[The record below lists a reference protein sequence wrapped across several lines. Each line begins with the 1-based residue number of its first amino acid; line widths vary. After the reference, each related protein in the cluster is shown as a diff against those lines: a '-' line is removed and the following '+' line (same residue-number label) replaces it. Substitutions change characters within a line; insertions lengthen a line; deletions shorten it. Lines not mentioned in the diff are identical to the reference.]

1 MNISVKNLRDVVDML
16 GTVVTEA
23 KFKIG
28 QQGISVNA
36 VDPAHVAMVSLEIP
50 KGILLEYDVESEEEL
65 SLDLEKVK
73 GILKLASGND
83 SFIITKDKEKLR
95 FEIGNIIKSISLLDN
110 SQISTPRV
118 PQIVAEDYI
127 VINKGDLEKGLKA
140 AEDVSDAIRF
150 TMNPDSF
157 SAKSMSD
164 ADESEMIL
172 PGDKL
177 KEIQCHESIKSSY
190 PLEYLL
196 KFMRS
201 ISPNEEVKLSFK
213 SDYPLTIEFNLGSE
227 SADRIKGR
235 FLLAPRM
242 ES

>member
-1 MNISVKNLRDVVDML
+1 MTRMNISVKNLRDVVDML

-164 ADESEMIL
+164 ADES
-172 PGDKL
+172 
-177 KEIQCHESIKSSY
+177 
-190 PLEYLL
+190 
-196 KFMRS
+196 
-201 ISPNEEVKLSFK
+201 
-213 SDYPLTIEFNLGSE
+213 
-227 SADRIKGR
+227 
-235 FLLAPRM
+235 
-242 ES
+242 